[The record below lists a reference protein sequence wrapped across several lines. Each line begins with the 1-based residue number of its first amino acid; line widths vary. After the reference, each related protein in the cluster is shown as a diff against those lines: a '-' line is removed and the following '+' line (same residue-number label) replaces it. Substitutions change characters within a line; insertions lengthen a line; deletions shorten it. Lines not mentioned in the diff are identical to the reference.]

1 MFIEINTKETLYKI
15 TNKLYWGP
23 NLGLRNS
30 VLYFLVT
37 NTYVQQI

>member
-1 MFIEINTKETLYKI
+1 MFIEINTKETLYQI

-23 NLGLRNS
+23 SLGLRNS

-37 NTYVQQI
+37 NKYVQQI